1 MQTSRIRILS
11 GLIFLFALVL
21 AARLFFIQVI
31 NGKEYSDSAERQYVT
46 QTAHTF
52 DRGTIYFQE
61 KNGNPI
67 SAATLKTGF
76 TLAIN
81 PKVLT
86 SAEKTFETL
95 NALIPLERNSFL
107 LRANK
112 KDDPYEE
119 IVFRVPQE
127 VGEKIGALNLPGVI
141 LLKEQW
147 RFYPAGTL
155 AAQVLGFIGYDNNNL
170 VTGRYGLERFY
181 NDVLKR
187 ESKDLFVNF
196 FAEVFANVA
205 QTIFHGDENR
215 EGDITLTIEPHVE
228 NFLEQELAQVSAT
241 WKSDLVGGLVI
252 NPKTGAIY
260 AMGTLPTFNPNTFN
274 TEKKT
279 SVFPNPIVEGV
290 FEMGS
295 IIKPLTMAAG
305 LDAGA
310 VTPETEYYDAG
321 SVTLDGAT
329 IKNFDGKGRGHV
341 PVQEILNQSLNTGSV
356 FIMQRMGKEKFRS
369 YFKAYE
375 LGEETG
381 IDLPNEAAGII
392 TNLDS
397 PRTLEY
403 ATAAFGQGIA
413 MTPIETARA
422 LAALGNGGILI
433 TPHVVDSITSR
444 IGLSKK
450 VVYNKGKQILK
461 PETSETITR
470 MLVRV
475 VDEALA
481 GGTVKLPRYSIAAKT
496 GTAQIAKENGGG
508 YYEDRYLHSFFG
520 YFPAYDPQ
528 FLVFLYTVNPK
539 GVKYA
544 SQTLTVPFMNVA
556 KFLLNYYEI
565 PPDR

>member
-1 MQTSRIRILS
+1 MYTSRIRALS
-11 GLIFLFALVL
+11 IFIFLFASVL
-21 AARLFFIQVI
+21 AGRLFFVQVI
-31 NGKEYSDSAERQYVT
+31 YGKEYSDSADRQYVT
-46 QTAHTF
+46 PTSNIF
-52 DRGTIYFQE
+52 SRGSIYFQE
-61 KNGNPI
+61 KNGNPV

-76 TLAIN
+76 TIAIN

-86 SAEKTFETL
+86 DAEKTFKAL
-95 NALIPLERNSFL
+95 NAVTPIDRDSFFL
-107 LRANK
+107 HAGK
-112 KDDPYEE
+112 KDDPYEV
-119 IVFRVPQE
+119 ILSRVPQD
-127 VGEKIGALNLPGVI
+127 VGERIAALDLTGVI
-141 LLKEQW
+141 LDRERW
-147 RFYPAGTL
+147 RFYPAEKL
-155 AAQVLGFIGYDNNNL
+155 ASQVLGFVGYTNDTL
-170 VTGRYGLERFY
+170 SGRYGLERFY

-187 ESKDLFVNF
+187 ENKDLFVNF
-196 FAEVFANVA
+196 FAEVFANIA
-205 QTIFHGDENR
+205 QTIFHGDEER

-228 NFLEQELAQVSAT
+228 SFLEQELSRVSET
-241 WKSDLVGGLVI
+241 WKSDAVGGVII

-260 AMGTLPTFNPNTFN
+260 AMGALPSFNPNTFN
-274 TEKKT
+274 SEKNQA
-279 SVFPNPIVEGV
+279 VFPNPTVESV

-305 LDAGA
+305 LDSGA

-321 SVTLDGAT
+321 FVELDGAR
-329 IKNFDGKGRGHV
+329 IKNFDEKGRGRV
-341 PVQEILNQSLNTGSV
+341 PMQEILNQSLNTGSV
-356 FIMQRMGKEKFRS
+356 FVMQKMGKEKFRD

-422 LAALGNGGILI
+422 LASLGNGGVLV
-433 TPHVVDSITSR
+433 TPHVVDSIIYRT
-444 IGLSKK
+444 GFSKK
-450 VVYNKGKQILK
+450 IVYNPGKQVLK
-461 PETSETITR
+461 KDTSETITR

-475 VDEALA
+475 VDEALV

-496 GTAQIAKENGGG
+496 GTAQIAKENGRG

-544 SQTLTVPFMNVA
+544 SQTLTNPFMNIA
-556 KFLLNYYEI
+556 KFLLNYYEA

>member
-11 GLIFLFALVL
+11 GIVFLFALVL
-21 AARLFFIQVI
+21 TTKLFFVQIV
-31 NGKEYSDSAERQYVT
+31 NGKEYSERADHQYVT

-52 DRGTIYFQE
+52 DRGTIYFKE

-81 PKVLT
+81 PKELT
-86 SAEKTFETL
+86 DAEKTFEML
-95 NALIPLERNSFL
+95 NGITTIDRDSFFL
-107 LRANK
+107 HANK
-112 KDDPYEE
+112 KNDPYEE
-119 IVFRVPQE
+119 IASRVPQDI
-127 VGEKIGALNLPGVI
+127 GGKIASLGLSGVI
-141 LLKEQW
+141 LSKEQW

-155 AAQVLGFIGYDNNNL
+155 AAQVLGFIGYDDNNI
-170 VTGRYGLERFY
+170 VTGRYGIERFY

-228 NFLEQELAQVSAT
+228 NFLEQELAKISAT
-241 WKSDLVGGLVI
+241 WKSDLTGGLVI

-260 AMGTLPTFNPNTFN
+260 AMGTLPAFNPNTFN
-274 TEKKT
+274 TEKKS

-305 LDAGA
+305 LDSGA
-310 VTPETEYYDAG
+310 VTPETTYYDSG

-329 IKNFDGKGRGHV
+329 IKNFDGKGRGRV
-341 PVQEILNQSLNTGSV
+341 PMQEILNQSLNAGSV
-356 FIMQRMGKEKFRS
+356 FVMQQMGKEKFKN

-381 IDLPNEAAGII
+381 IDLPNEASGII

-397 PRTLEY
+397 PRILEY

-422 LAALGNGGILI
+422 L
-433 TPHVVDSITSR
+433 
-444 IGLSKK
+444 
-450 VVYNKGKQILK
+450 
-461 PETSETITR
+461 
-470 MLVRV
+470 
-475 VDEALA
+475 
-481 GGTVKLPRYSIAAKT
+481 
-496 GTAQIAKENGGG
+496 
-508 YYEDRYLHSFFG
+508 
-520 YFPAYDPQ
+520 
-528 FLVFLYTVNPK
+528 
-539 GVKYA
+539 
-544 SQTLTVPFMNVA
+544 
-556 KFLLNYYEI
+556 
-565 PPDR
+565 